1 MRARYTIHCKRIT
14 FNGPDSTGITLM
26 LEGVAEKRFKVRS
39 APWGVP
45 RARLLAS
52 TLWQCQCGHNAW
64 QGCPRGAVPDSP
76 QSRRATAAGGEG
88 GEDSSPR
95 ERARAPAA
103 LENGLR
109 SLGGHAQD
117 DAVRRPSAG
126 KRVEDC
132 RPREMTASC
141 QGAGRQRRR
150 RAQRRRSGRE
160 GRTSSSRGGHVGGQ
174 DPEMRRWDE
183 LASQSVKYSIGPN

>member
-1 MRARYTIHCKRIT
+1 LRLPCGSANAATMLGKGALVVQS
-14 FNGPDSTGITLM
+14 GTLPK
-26 LEGVAEKRFKVRS
+26 A
-39 APWGVP
+39 GVP
-45 RARLLAS
+45 QLLEEKE
-52 TLWQCQCGHNAW
+52 GK
-64 QGCPRGAVPDSP
+64 
-76 QSRRATAAGGEG
+76 TAARGSGRG
-88 GEDSSPR
+88 RRRPWRMDCDR
-95 ERARAPAA
+95 W
-103 LENGLR
+103 
-109 SLGGHAQD
+109 GGHAQD

-141 QGAGRQRRR
+141 QGACRQRRR